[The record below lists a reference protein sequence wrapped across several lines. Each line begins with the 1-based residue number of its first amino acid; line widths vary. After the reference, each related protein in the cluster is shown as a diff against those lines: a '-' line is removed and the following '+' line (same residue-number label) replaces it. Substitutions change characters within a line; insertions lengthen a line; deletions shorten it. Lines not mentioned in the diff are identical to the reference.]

1 MEKTILFISSM
12 DTKKEEIGLAAK
24 IARESGCHTLVLD
37 TSTKTILPNA
47 GDISPLEVLGHSGI
61 TWEEFEQMGKG
72 LRIETMAKAV
82 IPFVKKLWQ
91 EGKFDGVMSIGG
103 GQNSK
108 MAADAMKEL
117 PYGIPKLIVS
127 TLASGKR
134 TFDMYMGN
142 RDIVVM
148 HSVID
153 IAGVNSITKM
163 IINNAVAAMVGMVNH
178 SVGLVK
184 EKEKKC
190 VAATMLGITTKGATA
205 VMSAMEELGCETIGF
220 HANGVGGGSMEK
232 LVDED
237 YFDLILDMNLHEI
250 TCEFFG
256 GFCSGAYQRLYMASE
271 KGVPQIVV
279 PGAIDVLDYGVT
291 LENRKSVLECVKD
304 RQYYFHNAG
313 IIHSKIKKD
322 EAEKLGLVVAERL
335 NRASGPLKVILPL
348 GGFCEA
354 GAEGKELCNKE
365 VDQMLITSIE
375 KFLKPTVDVIE
386 VDANINDQEFSDVV
400 IEEAR
405 KMLKL

>member
-12 DTKKEEIGLAAK
+12 DTKQEEIGLAVK
-24 IARESGCHTLVLD
+24 IARDNGCRTLVLD
-37 TSTKTILPNA
+37 TSTKTILPHA
-47 GDISPLEVLGHSGI
+47 GDISPLEILGYSGI
-61 TWEEFEQMGKG
+61 TWEEFEKMGKG
-72 LRIETMAKAV
+72 LRIETMSKAV
-82 IPFVKKLWQ
+82 IPFVQELWKQ
-91 EGKFDGVMSIGG
+91 GKFDGVMSIGG

-108 MAADAMKEL
+108 MAADTMKEL

-134 TFDMYMGN
+134 PFDMYMGN

-153 IAGVNSITKM
+153 IAGVNSITRM
-163 IINNAVAAMVGMVNH
+163 IINNAVAAMVGMVDHN
-178 SVGLVK
+178 VALVK
-184 EKEKKC
+184 GKGKKC

-205 VMSAMEELGCETIGF
+205 VMSALEDLGCETIGF

-232 LVDED
+232 LVDEN
-237 YFDLILDMNLHEI
+237 YFDLVLDMNLHEI

-279 PGAIDVLDYGVT
+279 PGAVDVLDYGVT
-291 LENRKSVLECVKD
+291 LENRKNVMECVKD

-313 IIHSKIKKD
+313 IVHAKIKKD
-322 EAEKLGLVVAERL
+322 EAEKLGLVIAERL
-335 NRASGPLKVILPL
+335 NRATGPLKVIIPL

-354 GAEGKELCNKE
+354 GAEGKELYNRE
-365 VDQMLITSIE
+365 IDQILIAALE
-375 KFLKPTVDVIE
+375 RYLKPTVDVIK
-386 VDANINDQEFSDVV
+386 VDANINDPEFSDVV
-400 IEEAR
+400 IEEAK